1 MFKTVFDAT
10 LWPEGIS
17 VNKYYSRYTNTI
29 INTVFILWVLQIISH
44 FAHIIFEGLIPRKLI
59 ISITY

>member
-17 VNKYYSRYTNTI
+17 VKKSIIVDILIIKI

-44 FAHIIFEGLIPRKLI
+44 FAHIIFEDLTPRK
-59 ISITY
+59 